1 MPRPKLPEELSTD
14 ELRTLLIEKQR
25 SDRLLRLDYFQRT
38 GRILKLENKSQPAAP
53 PPMVVNVPGPMAAA
67 PVEGN
72 APAQPAQRRSKPPRP
87 WFEKTLYYVEIGA
100 VIGLVVIVI
109 VIFSQLANLNQQVAS
124 ALVQPTLTP
133 TPLIMAVV
141 LPSGHTSPNSPGGVQ
156 PNDAEIPEHL
166 RPLVQ
171 SLANIPVPTPSAE
184 QAVRLQAPSIAVD
197 APVVQGDGWE
207 QLKKGIGQHVGT
219 TNPGQKGNMV
229 LSAHDD
235 VFGQIFRNLD
245 RLQEGDKIIVFSS
258 QSAYTYIVRQ
268 TQVVEPTQVEV
279 MNQTQDPI
287 VTLISCY
294 PYLVNNKRIVV
305 TAYLEQ

>member
-1 MPRPKLPEELSTD
+1 
-14 ELRTLLIEKQR
+14 
-25 SDRLLRLDYFQRT
+25 
-38 GRILKLENKSQPAAP
+38 
-53 PPMVVNVPGPMAAA
+53 
-67 PVEGN
+67 
-72 APAQPAQRRSKPPRP
+72 
-87 WFEKTLYYVEIGA
+87 
-100 VIGLVVIVI
+100 
-109 VIFSQLANLNQQVAS
+109 
-124 ALVQPTLTP
+124 
-133 TPLIMAVV
+133 MAVV
-141 LPSGHTSPNSPGGVQ
+141 LPSGHTPPNSPGGVQ

-171 SLANIPVPTPSAE
+171 SLANIPIPTPSPE
-184 QAVRLQAPSIAVD
+184 QAVRMQASAIGVD
-197 APVVQGDGWE
+197 APVVQGDGWD
-207 QLKKGIGQHVGT
+207 QLKKGIGQHIGT
-219 TNPGQKGNMV
+219 TNPGQKGNLV

-245 RLQEGDKIIVFSS
+245 RLQEGDKIVVFSS

>member
-1 MPRPKLPEELSTD
+1 M
-14 ELRTLLIEKQR
+14 
-25 SDRLLRLDYFQRT
+25 
-38 GRILKLENKSQPAAP
+38 
-53 PPMVVNVPGPMAAA
+53 
-67 PVEGN
+67 
-72 APAQPAQRRSKPPRP
+72 
-87 WFEKTLYYVEIGA
+87 
-100 VIGLVVIVI
+100 
-109 VIFSQLANLNQQVAS
+109 
-124 ALVQPTLTP
+124 
-133 TPLIMAVV
+133 PLIMAVV

-171 SLANIPVPTPSAE
+171 SLANIPIPTPGPE
-184 QAVRLQAPSIAVD
+184 QAVRLQAAAIGVD
-197 APVVQGDGWE
+197 APIVQGDGWD
-207 QLKKGIGQHVGT
+207 QLKKGVGQHIGT
-219 TNPGQKGNMV
+219 TNPGQKGNLV

-245 RLQEGDKIIVFSS
+245 RLQEGDKIVVFSS

-268 TQVVEPTQVEV
+268 TQVVEPTQVDV
-279 MNQTQDPI
+279 MNQTPDSI